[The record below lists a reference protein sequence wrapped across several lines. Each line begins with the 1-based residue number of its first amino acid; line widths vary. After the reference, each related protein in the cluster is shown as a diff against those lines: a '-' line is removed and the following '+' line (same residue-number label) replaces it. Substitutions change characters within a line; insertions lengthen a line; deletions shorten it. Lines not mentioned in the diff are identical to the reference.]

1 MSTTAPRTS
10 VIFELLVAY
19 HKNPSIAIRNK
30 LVRLNAGLVRKVA
43 HRITSQCSETFE
55 DLEQVGYMGLI
66 RAVERFDPTQGNAFS
81 SFAVPYIRGEILHY
95 LRDRSGTV
103 KIPRRLQDL
112 QSAARKVRQALSEKL
127 NRQPK
132 DDEVL
137 AELKISASEWQ
148 ELKLSYANRSLVS
161 LDSSVNTTDGSAASI
176 GELLSDSQVEKLL
189 KWEEERAEIQLAL
202 SNLEERTRKMIE
214 LVYIHQFN
222 RKSVAAQL
230 GVSPMTVS
238 RNIKKGIEELKE
250 SVGFSRC
257 AQMEITQN

>member
-1 MSTTAPRTS
+1 MSSTALRTS
-10 VIFELLVAY
+10 ASFELLVAY
-19 HKNPSIAIRNK
+19 QKNPSIEIRNK

-43 HRITSQCSETFE
+43 HRMTSQCNETFE

-81 SFAVPYIRGEILHY
+81 SFAVPYIRGEMLHY
-95 LRDRSGTV
+95 LRDCSGTV

-112 QSAARKVRQALSEKL
+112 QSATKRVRRALSEKL

-137 AELKISASEWQ
+137 AELNICDREWQ
-148 ELKLSYANRSLVS
+148 DLKLSYANRSLVS
-161 LDSSVNTTDGSAASI
+161 LDMSVNTADGSAASI

-189 KWEEERAEIQLAL
+189 KWEEERVEIQLAL

-214 LVYIHQFN
+214 LVYIHRFN
-222 RKSVAAQL
+222 RKVVGEQL

-238 RNIKKGIEELKE
+238 RNLKKGIEDLKANLLKA
-250 SVGFSRC
+250 SVQSHFEPSL
-257 AQMEITQN
+257 